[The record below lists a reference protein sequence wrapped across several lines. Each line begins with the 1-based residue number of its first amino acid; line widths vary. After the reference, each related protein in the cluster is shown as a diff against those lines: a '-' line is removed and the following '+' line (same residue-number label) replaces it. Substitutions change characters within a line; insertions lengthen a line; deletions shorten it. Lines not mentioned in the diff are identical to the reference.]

1 MEVVNRNRVKPFITK
16 DTAVIREILAPRNS
30 SLRNQ
35 SLAEA
40 KVAPGRTTEEHYHQD
55 SEEIYYIL
63 RGKGRMSLEGE
74 AREVK
79 AGDGIAIPPG
89 SRHQIEN
96 IGTGELVFLCCC
108 APAYRHEDTLLSR
121 EK

>member
-40 KVAPGRTTEEHYHQD
+40 KVAPGGITEEHYHRD

-63 RGKGRMSLEGE
+63 RGKGRIRLEGE

-79 AGDGIAIPPG
+79 AGDGIAISPG

-96 IGTGELVFLCCC
+96 IGTGELIFLCCC
-108 APAYRHEDTLLSR
+108 TPAYKHEDTVLTHG
-121 EK
+121 K

>member
-1 MEVVNRNRVKPFITK
+1 MEVANRNSVKPFVTK

-40 KVAPGRTTEEHYHQD
+40 RVAPGRITEEHYHQD

-63 RGKGRMSLEGE
+63 RGRGRMKLEGE
-74 AREVK
+74 VREAR

-96 IGTGELVFLCCC
+96 IGTSNLVFLCCC
-108 APAYRHEDTLLSR
+108 APAYRHEDTVLSR
-121 EK
+121 GE

>member
-40 KVAPGRTTEEHYHQD
+40 KVAPGRVTEEHYHQD
-55 SEEIYYIL
+55 AEEIYYIL
-63 RGKGRMSLEGE
+63 RGRGRMRLEGKM
-74 AREVK
+74 REVK

-96 IGTGELVFLCCC
+96 IGTGDLVLLCCC
-108 APAYRHEDTLLSR
+108 APAYRHEDTVLSR
-121 EK
+121 EE